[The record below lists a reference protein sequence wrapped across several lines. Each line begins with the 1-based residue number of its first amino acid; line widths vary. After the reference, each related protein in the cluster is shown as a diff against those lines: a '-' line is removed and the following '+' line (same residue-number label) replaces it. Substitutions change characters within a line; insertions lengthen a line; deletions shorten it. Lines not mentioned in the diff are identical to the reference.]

1 METKKEFTAMDFLTF
16 TVAGNVV
23 VTDPVTGKEFL
34 CFRNPDN
41 TFTDSRDNQ
50 QLKAEEIKALIQ
62 FRIEQAHKIDAE
74 NEAKAAQEAAAQQTP
89 PPPPPPSVPSPS
101 APSPSGEETPPPPP
115 PIGTVS
121 VPKFCGNCG
130 APLMVGEKFCTK
142 CGTPVE

>member
-50 QLKAEEIKALIQ
+50 QLKAEEIYALVEL
-62 FRIEQAHKIDAE
+62 RIEQAHKIDAE
-74 NEAKAAQEAAAQQTP
+74 IEARAAQEAAAQQTP
-89 PPPPPPSVPSPS
+89 PPPP
-101 APSPSGEETPPPPP
+101 APSSTAEVPAA
-115 PIGTVS
+115 
-121 VPKFCGNCG
+121 PKFCGSCG
-130 APLMVGEKFCTK
+130 APLMAGMKFCTK
-142 CGTPVE
+142 CGAPVANS

>member
-50 QLKAEEIKALIQ
+50 QLKAEEIYAIVEL
-62 FRIEQAHKIDAE
+62 RIEQAHKMDAE
-74 NEAKAAQEAAAQQTP
+74 IEANAAQEAAAQQA
-89 PPPPPPSVPSPS
+89 PPPPSASPS
-101 APSPSGEETPPPPP
+101 ATEMPST
-115 PIGTVS
+115 
-121 VPKFCGNCG
+121 PKFCRNCG
-130 APLMVGEKFCTK
+130 APWTAGMTFCTK
-142 CGTPVE
+142 CGTPVS

>member
-50 QLKAEEIKALIQ
+50 QLKAEEIYALIQ
-62 FRIEQAHKIDAE
+62 LRIEQAHKIDAE
-74 NEAKAAQEAAAQQTP
+74 LEAKAAEEAKAAQQQTP
-89 PPPPPPSVPSPS
+89 PPPPPQAVTPSPS
-101 APSPSGEETPPPPP
+101 PASAPQ
-115 PIGTVS
+115 

-130 APLMVGEKFCTK
+130 APLIPGTKFCTK
-142 CGTPVE
+142 CGKPI

>member
-34 CFRNPDN
+34 CFHNPDN

-50 QLKAEEIKALIQ
+50 QLKAEEIYALVEL
-62 FRIEQAHKIDAE
+62 RIEQAHKMDAE
-74 NEAKAAQEAAAQQTP
+74 IEARAAQEAAAQQTP
-89 PPPPPPSVPSPS
+89 PPPPAPS
-101 APSPSGEETPPPPP
+101 APSPSGETAPPPPP
-115 PIGTVS
+115 PTGTAS
-121 VPKFCGNCG
+121 APKFCGNCG
-130 APLMVGEKFCTK
+130 APLMTGGKFCTK

>member
-50 QLKAEEIKALIQ
+50 QLKAEEIYALVEL
-62 FRIEQAHKIDAE
+62 RIEQAHKMDAE
-74 NEAKAAQEAAAQQTP
+74 IEAKAAQEAAAQQMP
-89 PPPPPPSVPSPS
+89 PPPP
-101 APSPSGEETPPPPP
+101 APSSTAEAPAA
-115 PIGTVS
+115 
-121 VPKFCGNCG
+121 PKFCGSCG
-130 APLMVGEKFCTK
+130 APLMAGMKFCTK
-142 CGTPVE
+142 CGAPVANS